1 MSELRGAESESQT
14 GDERGLARLGVAA
27 DLDPDALDAPLGT
40 RILGRA
46 FQVWREVSSTNDLAL
61 KAAAVRA
68 NAGLV
73 IVADS
78 QSAGRGQRGRD
89 WRTPRGSA
97 VLLSVVMFPE
107 SPLDRPESLVTV
119 TAVAVARALA
129 PHVDTPPQIKWP
141 NDLYL
146 GNRKVGGILVERSV
160 GTVVG
165 IGLNMHAAPP
175 DDAETHATC
184 VAAHTRAVPTRTR
197 VIQDLI
203 RSLDDV
209 CVEACDGGLPR
220 LIAEWKRSVL
230 WLGEHVRVE
239 TTGGHVDGTLV
250 DLDPTTGLTLRTAL
264 GGVTFLPGGSVLRL
278 RRGEN
283 PDSLP

>member
-1 MSELRGAESESQT
+1 MSELRGAESESQRET
-14 GDERGLARLGVAA
+14 NGVWPGWGSGRPGSRRARR
-27 DLDPDALDAPLGT
+27 PLGNAG
-40 RILGRA
+40 LGRA

-107 SPLDRPESLVTV
+107 PPLDRPESLVTV

-165 IGLNMHAAPP
+165 IGLNMHAAPRTMP
-175 DDAETHATC
+175 RRTPP
-184 VAAHTRAVPTRTR
+184 VWRRTRARSRRER
-197 VIQDLI
+197 V
-203 RSLDDV
+203 
-209 CVEACDGGLPR
+209 
-220 LIAEWKRSVL
+220 
-230 WLGEHVRVE
+230 
-239 TTGGHVDGTLV
+239 
-250 DLDPTTGLTLRTAL
+250 
-264 GGVTFLPGGSVLRL
+264 
-278 RRGEN
+278 
-283 PDSLP
+283 

>member
-1 MSELRGAESESQT
+1 MSGPGDEAAENRHESEPGS
-14 GDERGLARLGVAA
+14 ARLGVAA

-40 RILGRA
+40 RVLGRA
-46 FQVWREVSSTNDLAL
+46 FQVWREVASTNDLAL
-61 KAAAVRA
+61 KAATVRA
-68 NAGLV
+68 NSGLV

-97 VLLSVVMFPE
+97 VLLSVVLFPE
-107 SPLDRPESLVTV
+107 PPLDRPESLVTV

-129 PHVDTPPQIKWP
+129 PFVDSSPQIKWP

-146 GNRKVGGILVERSV
+146 GDRKVGGILVERNI

-175 DDAETHATC
+175 DDAETRATC
-184 VAAHTRAVPTRTR
+184 VAAHTRSVPSRTR
-197 VIQDLI
+197 VIQDLV
-203 RSLDDV
+203 RSLDNV
-209 CVEACDGGLPR
+209 CIEACDGGLPR

-239 TTGGHVDGTLV
+239 TTGGTVEGTLV

-278 RRGEN
+278 RCGEN
-283 PDSLP
+283 RAAAP

>member
-1 MSELRGAESESQT
+1 MSGHRGEVEKNRSDP
-14 GDERGLARLGVAA
+14 GPGLSLLGVAG

-40 RILGRA
+40 RVLGRA

-61 KAAAVRA
+61 KAATVRA

-107 SPLDRPESLVTV
+107 PPLDRPESLVTV
-119 TAVAVARALA
+119 TAIAVARALA
-129 PHVDTPPQIKWP
+129 PFVDSPPQIKWP

-146 GNRKVGGILVERSV
+146 GDRKVGGILVERNV

-175 DDAETHATC
+175 DDAETRATC
-184 VAAHTRAVPTRTR
+184 VAAHTSSVPTRTS
-197 VIQDLI
+197 VIQNVV
-203 RSLDDV
+203 RSLDTV
-209 CVEACDGGLPR
+209 CVEACDGGLSR

-230 WLGEHVRVE
+230 WLGEHVRAE
-239 TTGGHVDGTLV
+239 TTDGAVEGTLV
-250 DLDPTTGLTLRTAL
+250 DLDPTTGLTLRTSL
-264 GGVTFLPGGSVLRL
+264 GGVTFLTGGSVLRL
-278 RRGEN
+278 RCVKN
-283 PDSLP
+283 PTVAP